1 MTTLSQSQ
9 VYIAVAVAVVLL
21 VLVAVVAA
29 LLGRRSGRRAIAQ
42 RLAALGT
49 RLGLDPPEDENN
61 IEVSLAYLEQVT
73 GGAAQAVTESSS
85 DAIRLRRSLDTLTQG
100 VVLCDENGTVI
111 YRNGRANALMVS
123 RHGDAL
129 AAQAVTE
136 VLEDAWH
143 EGSAERT
150 LDLYGP
156 PRRTLQVRARQI
168 DDGRRPLGV
177 IALIEDISERRRLEE
192 IRRDFVANVSHELKT
207 PMGAL
212 GLLAET
218 LVSEPDPQVAQRL
231 AGRIHNEA
239 FRVSRIIDD
248 LLDLSRIESEEAP
261 PREPVLVNLVMA
273 DAIERVRATADQRG
287 IEIVLHE
294 PSPPVAVMGDRR
306 QLISAMHA
314 LLENAVTY
322 SYDNSKVVVS
332 GTVQR
337 NTPSPSHPSVLAATV
352 TRPGAG
358 EVTDAVIGTGSAD
371 EQGPGTGEPAAS
383 ERTEPATG
391 EVTHESATGSEPPT
405 GEVPVGPGG
414 ASEEHTSEATGP
426 GASSGDQGPVTP
438 VFTPEI
444 LDQYAPAETRVA
456 TGAPATGTTAP
467 VPAAP
472 LEPDAAGGGP
482 VEGAATASPWRIEE
496 RDTVRLSVQD
506 HGIGIPARDLDR
518 IFERFY
524 RVDHGRSRDTG
535 GTGLGLSIVRHVA
548 NNHQG
553 WVDVESRE
561 GEGSAFTLVLPIQ
574 AERVT

>member
-1 MTTLSQSQ
+1 MSALAEVTLSQTQ
-9 VYIAVAVAVVLL
+9 EIIFIAAAVAVC
-21 VLVAVVAA
+21 VLVGVVAA
-29 LLGRRSGRRAIAQ
+29 LLGRRARSRAISQ

-61 IEVSLAYLEQVT
+61 IETSLAYLEQVT

-273 DAIERVRATADQRG
+273 DAVERVRATADQRG
-287 IEIVLHE
+287 IEIVLQE
-294 PSPPVAVMGDRR
+294 PSPAVAIMGDRR
-306 QLISAMHA
+306 QLVSAMHA
-314 LLENAVTY
+314 LLENAITY
-322 SYDNSKVVVS
+322 SYDNSKVVVT
-332 GTVQR
+332 GAVQR
-337 NTPSPSHPSVLAATV
+337 TNPNHDHPSLAARRAAAAAAEAADGRGPDETPASGQAAVTV
-352 TRPGAG
+352 HK
-358 EVTDAVIGTGSAD
+358 DDGSAP
-371 EQGPGTGEPAAS
+371 GPG
-383 ERTEPATG
+383 
-391 EVTHESATGSEPPT
+391 V
-405 GEVPVGPGG
+405 
-414 ASEEHTSEATGP
+414 
-426 GASSGDQGPVTP
+426 DGPVEP

-444 LDQYAPAETRVA
+444 LEQYTRSDEESGLAP
-456 TGAPATGTTAP
+456 PATGSTAP
-467 VPAAP
+467 PAP
-472 LEPDAAGGGP
+472 LAAGAGLEAEKSDPAGTGP
-482 VEGAATASPWRIEE
+482 METTSAGSPNWRIEE
-496 RDTVRLSVQD
+496 RDNVRLSVQD
-506 HGIGIPARDLDR
+506 HGVGIPARDLDR

-561 GEGSAFTLVLPIQ
+561 GEGSTFTLVLPIQ
-574 AERVT
+574 AELVT